1 MHLKNHIPNNPTNET
16 WGRLLGKTFKNYKGK
31 GNLQRL
37 PCGRQP
43 PPQKQKN
50 EIKMKT
56 SWNF

>member
-1 MHLKNHIPNNPTNET
+1 MELGK
-16 WGRLLGKTFKNYKGK
+16 WLLSKTFKYYKRN

-43 PPQKQKN
+43 PSQKQKS

-56 SWNF
+56 SWYF

>member
-1 MHLKNHIPNNPTNET
+1 MKLGK
-16 WGRLLGKTFKNYKGK
+16 GLLSKTFKNLKRN

-37 PCGRQP
+37 PCGREL
-43 PPQKQKN
+43 PPQKQKS